1 VSPGRREEE
10 VPAIVAAR
18 AKALREDIDQHNFR
32 YYVLDAPSVPD
43 AEYDRL
49 MRELEAL
56 EESYPHLISPD
67 SPTQRVGAQPM
78 AEFGEVHHAEPML
91 SLGNAFSE
99 AELRAFFKRIRDRL
113 SAADVITTDD
123 DIEFMAEPKLDGAAI
138 SLRYE
143 DGRLVLGATRGDG
156 ATGEDVTHN
165 VRTIKAVPL
174 RLSGKEIPQVLEVRG
189 EVFMPRAG
197 FEAYNRQAAARGDK
211 VFVNPRNAAAGS
223 LRQLDPRL
231 TAQRPLDIFFYGLG
245 EVQGWQVPGRQSEM
259 LARLR
264 QWGLRVCPD
273 SRVVKGVTGC
283 LDYYRGMGERR
294 ASLPYEIDGV
304 VYKLDQREHQRL
316 LGTISRAPRWA
327 IAHKFPAQEE
337 LTTVRDIE
345 FQVGR
350 TGALTP
356 VARLEPVFVGGVTV
370 SNATLHNI
378 DELRRKDVRIG
389 DTVIVRRA
397 GDVIPEVVQ
406 IVPERRPKD
415 ASVVQL
421 PAHCPVC
428 GSDVLRAEDEAVAR
442 CVGGLYCAAQRKEA
456 LRHFA
461 SRRAM
466 DIVGLGTKLI
476 DQLVDQD
483 LVHTPADLFRLTHAQ
498 LEALDRMGA
507 KSAERLIASLHA
519 SRNTTL
525 ARFLFSLGIREV
537 GKATAAALATHF
549 GDLERI
555 AQASE
560 EELQQ
565 VPDVGPVVAA
575 HVRAFFGEAH
585 NRQVVD
591 DLLECGV
598 SWPAPAQNDDP
609 SQPLA
614 GKTFVLTGSLASMT
628 RDEASARLQILGAK
642 VAGSVSSNTDYV
654 IAGEKA
660 GSKLAKAESL
670 GVEVLD
676 EQGLIA
682 LLGEHE

>member
-10 VPAIVAAR
+10 VPATVVAR
-18 AKALREDIDQHNFR
+18 AKALREDVDQHNFR

-56 EESYPHLISPD
+56 EESYPRLISPD

-78 AEFGEVHHAEPML
+78 AEFGEVRHAEPML

-174 RLSGKEIPQVLEVRG
+174 RLSGQQIPQVLEVRG

-245 EVQGWQVPGRQSEM
+245 EVQGWQVPARQSEM
-259 LARLR
+259 LAQLR
-264 QWGLRVCPD
+264 QWGLRLCPD

-283 LDYYRGMGERR
+283 LDYYRGMAERR

-327 IAHKFPAQEE
+327 IAHKFPAEEE

-350 TGALTP
+350 TGAVTP

-406 IVPERRPKD
+406 IVPERRP
-415 ASVVQL
+415 AGARVVEL

-428 GSDVLRAEDEAVAR
+428 GSDVIRAEGEAVAR

-483 LVHTPADLFRLTHAQ
+483 LVQTPADLFRLTHGQ
-498 LEALDRMGA
+498 LEALDRMGT

-537 GKATAAALATHF
+537 GEATAAALATHF

-575 HVRAFFGEAH
+575 YVRAFFAEAH

-591 DLLECGV
+591 DLLECGLT
-598 SWPAPAQNDDP
+598 WPAPAQNDEP
-609 SQPLA
+609 NQPLA
-614 GKTFVLTGSLASMT
+614 GKTIVLTGSLASMT
-628 RDEASARLQILGAK
+628 RDEASARLQVLGAK
-642 VAGSVSSNTDYV
+642 VASSVSSNTDYV

-670 GVEVLD
+670 GVAVLD
-676 EQGLIA
+676 EEGLIA